1 MEEAALGGVQ
11 QAQFFLG
18 SAYKSGQGVEKDLG
32 KAVFWWARA
41 AEYGYQPS
49 VNLLSKL
56 RRQALS
62 PDQSERKRKDAQDA
76 FLTYRR
82 RLWEEFH
89 EYSPA
94 DDREALGIKLLKDR
108 RADVAVPTLL
118 KECYALSEAAQVE
131 LARLYETGWGDVL
144 PPHDKKILACVE
156 VTAADGFVPA
166 KRIVARIYGKG
177 IGLPPDISK
186 AKAMLKGLPTQEANA
201 LLAEFGKGER

>member
-18 SAYKSGQGVEKDLG
+18 NTYRSGQGVEKDLG
-32 KAVFWWARA
+32 KAVFWWAKA

-49 VNLLSKL
+49 VNVLSKM

-62 PDQSERKRKDAQDA
+62 PDQSDRRRKDAQDA
-76 FLTYRR
+76 FFAYRR
-82 RLWEEFH
+82 QLWEEFR

-94 DDREALGIKLLKDR
+94 DDGEALGTRLLKDR
-108 RADVAVPTLL
+108 RTDVAVPTLL
-118 KECYALSEAAQVE
+118 KECYALSEAAQVN
-131 LARLYETGWGDVL
+131 LARLYEMGWDDVL
-144 PPHDKKILACVE
+144 SPYDKKILTCFE
-156 VTAADGFVPA
+156 VTATDGFLPA

-177 IGLPPDISK
+177 IGLPPDILK

-201 LLAEFGKGER
+201 LLADFGKGER